1 MYRLSLRG
9 IATALV
15 IACVPLV
22 SAPQAHAAVLR
33 PATSAVFTQNKLD
46 AWCLQ
51 DDTAGVTDCSFSNRS
66 QCEATA
72 AGGLGECAPMMPGI
86 RERY

>member
-1 MYRLSLRG
+1 MYRLSFRG
-9 IATALV
+9 IATALFV
-15 IACVPLV
+15 ASAVLV
-22 SAPQAHAAVLR
+22 AVAHAQAATLQPARAAVGM
-33 PATSAVFTQNKLD
+33 QNNLD

-51 DDTAGVTDCSFSNRS
+51 GDSAGVDCSFNNRS

-72 AGGLGECAPMMPGI
+72 AGGLGECVPMMPCM

>member
-1 MYRLSLRG
+1 MSRLSFRA
-9 IATALV
+9 IATSLFVAGAVLFAV
-15 IACVPLV
+15 AH
-22 SAPQAHAAVLR
+22 AHAATLQ
-33 PATSAVFTQNKLD
+33 PARAVVGMQNNLD

-51 DDTAGVTDCSFSNRS
+51 GDSAGVDCSFGSRS

-72 AGGLGECAPMMPGI
+72 AGGIGECVPMMPGM